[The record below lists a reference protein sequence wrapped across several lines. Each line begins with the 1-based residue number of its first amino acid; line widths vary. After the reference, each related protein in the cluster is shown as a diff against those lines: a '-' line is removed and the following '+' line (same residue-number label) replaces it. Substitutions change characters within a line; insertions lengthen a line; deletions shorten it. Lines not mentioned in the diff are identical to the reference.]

1 MSDDAASGGSTGSG
15 LRQSHAYDPDLHD
28 PGSAA
33 ADGEC
38 SYHRREGGD
47 AAACTGPAVVSYEGD
62 DGGWESGCSAAL
74 EELVERE
81 EIQPLGQ
88 GA

>member
-1 MSDDAASGGSTGSG
+1 VNE
-15 LRQSHAYDPDLHD
+15 SHAYDPDLHE

-33 ADGEC
+33 ASGAC
-38 SYHRREGGD
+38 SYHRQEGVD
-47 AAACTGPAVVSYEGD
+47 AAACAGEAVVSYQGD
-62 DGGWESGCSAAL
+62 DGRWHSGCVAAL

-81 EIQPLGQ
+81 EIPPLGQ

>member
-1 MSDDAASGGSTGSG
+1 MTGDTSPGSG
-15 LRQSHAYDPDLHD
+15 LRQSHAFDPGLHE

-33 ADGEC
+33 ADGGC
-38 SYHRREGGD
+38 SHHQRDGRED
-47 AAACTGPAVVSYEGD
+47 PACTGPAVVSYEGA
-62 DGGWESGCSAAL
+62 DGSWESGCSAAL
-74 EELVERE
+74 EELVERG

>member
-1 MSDDAASGGSTGSG
+1 MAEGGSTG
-15 LRQSHAYDPDLHD
+15 LRQSHAYDPDLHE
-28 PGSAA
+28 PGSQA
-33 ADGEC
+33 ADGRC
-38 SYHRREGGD
+38 SYHQRDGSD
-47 AAACTGPAVVSYEGD
+47 AGACTGPAVVSYEAAG
-62 DGGWESGCSAAL
+62 GGWESGCSAAL

>member
-1 MSDDAASGGSTGSG
+1 MADGASSG
-15 LRQSHAYDPDLHD
+15 LRQSHAYDPDLHE

-33 ADGEC
+33 ADGRC
-38 SYHRREGGD
+38 SYHQQDGSD
-47 AAACTGPAVVSYEGD
+47 PSACTGPAVVSYASAG
-62 DGGWESGCSAAL
+62 GGWESGCSAAL
-74 EELVERE
+74 EELVERD